1 MSASP
6 SNRQRK
12 TFWSRTSI
20 VTGLVGV
27 PLEAWAVTR
36 TLQMSF
42 TATYIPSRHE
52 YFLFVFDQDLIFFLV
67 KPDDDD

>member
-1 MSASP
+1 
-6 SNRQRK
+6 
-12 TFWSRTSI
+12 
-20 VTGLVGV
+20 
-27 PLEAWAVTR
+27 
-36 TLQMSF
+36 MSF